1 MNILPPFELLKPSS
15 IEELVRLREQHP
27 KSRLLGGGT
36 DLLVNLR
43 RGIGADPEALID
55 VTGVEEMKTI
65 KEDGSSLRIGASVTL
80 ARLAANPLIRERYA
94 VLGEAAGSVAGTT
107 QQNMATVGGN
117 LCLDTRCMFYN
128 QSKWWRTANSYCL
141 KYGGEKCHVAPKSK
155 ICFATFS
162 GDLAPALLVMNA
174 EVEITGKNGRR
185 SLPLKDLYTH
195 DGQTHLSLGAEEF
208 VCSVTVGTTPG
219 LRTAYDK
226 IRVRRSIE
234 FPLAGVA
241 VALRRDGGQL
251 KELRVAFTGTNP
263 GPVLLEGTD
272 ALCGGGLD
280 ADGLERLDKLIS
292 RQLMSMKTTFTS
304 GHYRR
309 RAAGVLARRLV
320 KRLFAAGG

>member
-1 MNILPPFELLKPSS
+1 MNILPSFELLKPAT
-15 IEELVRLREQHP
+15 IEEAVQLRRQYA

-43 RGIGADPEALID
+43 RGIGDDPDALID
-55 VTGVEEMKTI
+55 VTGIEEMKAVD
-65 KEDGSSLRIGASVTL
+65 EDGSSLRIGASVTL
-80 ARLAANPLIRERYA
+80 ARLAADPLIRERYR
-94 VLGEAAGSVAGTT
+94 VLGEAAGSVAGSI

-128 QSKWWRTANSYCL
+128 QSEWWRTANSYCL

-155 ICFATFS
+155 VCFATFS

-174 EVEITGKNGRR
+174 EIEIAGNNGRR
-185 SLPLKDLYTH
+185 SLPLSDLYTH
-195 DGQTHLSLGAEEF
+195 DGQNYLSLKPEEF
-208 VCSVTVGTTPG
+208 ICSVTVAATPG

-241 VALRRDGGQL
+241 VALRRDGEQL

-272 ALCGGGLD
+272 TLCGGGLD

-320 KRLFAAGG
+320 ERLFEAV

>member
-1 MNILPPFELLKPSS
+1 MNILPSFELLKPAT
-15 IEELVRLREQHP
+15 IEEAVQLRRQYA

-43 RGIGADPEALID
+43 RGIGDDPDALID
-55 VTGVEEMKTI
+55 VTGIEEMKAVD
-65 KEDGSSLRIGASVTL
+65 EDGSSLRIGASVTL
-80 ARLAANPLIRERYA
+80 ARLAADPLIRERYR
-94 VLGEAAGSVAGTT
+94 VLGEAAGSVAGSI

-128 QSKWWRTANSYCL
+128 QSEWWRTANSYCL

-155 ICFATFS
+155 VCFATFS

-174 EVEITGKNGRR
+174 EIEIAGNNGRR
-185 SLPLKDLYTH
+185 SLPLSDLYTH
-195 DGQTHLSLGAEEF
+195 DGQNYLSLKPEEF
-208 VCSVTVGTTPG
+208 ICSVTVAATPG

-241 VALRRDGGQL
+241 VALRRDGEQL

-320 KRLFAAGG
+320 ERLFEAV

>member
-1 MNILPPFELLKPSS
+1 MNILPSFELLKPST
-15 IEELVRLREQHP
+15 IEEAVQWRRQYP

-43 RGIGADPEALID
+43 RGIGDDPDALID
-55 VTGVEEMKTI
+55 VTGVDEMKTI

-80 ARLAANPLIRERYA
+80 ARLAADPLIRERYA
-94 VLGEAAGSVAGTT
+94 VLAGAAGSVAGTT

-128 QSKWWRTANSYCL
+128 QSKWWRTANNYCL

-162 GDLAPALLVMNA
+162 GDLAPALLVLNA
-174 EVEITGKNGRR
+174 EIEIAGGSGRR
-185 SLPLKDLYTH
+185 SLPLSDLYTH
-195 DGQTHLSLGAEEF
+195 DGHNYLSLGAEEF
-208 VCSVTVGTTPG
+208 VCSVTARATPG

-241 VALRRDGGQL
+241 VALSRDGEQL
-251 KELRVAFTGTNP
+251 SALRVAFTGTNP

-272 ALCGGGLD
+272 ELCGGGLD
-280 ADGLERLDKLIS
+280 AAALERLDTLVR

-309 RAAGVLARRLV
+309 RVAGILARRLV
-320 KRLFAAGG
+320 KRLFAAGE